1 MKVKVRG
8 LVAVLLLALASVAT
22 GQERFIRDDAG
33 DTAHQSIDAEGL
45 PIFGLADAYGR
56 LWVNIASGTSGV
68 QTEDVAASGGEV
80 GVYCLAVQ
88 QDVLADS
95 VSATGDFAS
104 LKVDALG
111 ALYIQGPFARDAAA
125 GATAYGLQVLGV
137 RTDTRAS
144 LGGTT
149 GDWVPIQFTANGDA
163 RTKDD
168 DLNTAFGTATTAAVD
183 GDAAGSAV
191 AHLRGIN
198 KKLAAG
204 GIGVTETSAAAI
216 ASDTAE
222 MTGGAVTFQTPVAVN
237 QAAAGRT
244 TILALEATK
253 VIYLHALVGTMD
265 VAGTVIVYYDDDG
278 AGTNEV
284 ALTGNMAFAA
294 TGGVVIPFN
303 ANTNAC
309 LRTAAGKQLTIVTT
323 GGAFD
328 GYAIVS
334 KTP

>member
-1 MKVKVRG
+1 MRKRIVLAVAGG
-8 LVAVLLLALASVAT
+8 LVLGFGVLASMGQAGGLTNVFLKAIAT
-22 GQERFIRDDAG
+22 AVETLDNAIKVDDAAFTPGTTSVSMMGAEFDDASPDSVDEGDAGAPRMSANRNLYMRIRDNAGNERGANVDASNQL
-33 DTAHQSIDAEGL
+33 TVVE
-45 PIFGLADAYGR
+45 
-56 LWVNIASGTSGV
+56 ASG
-68 QTEDVAASGGEV
+68 
-80 GVYCLAVQ
+80 
-88 QDVLADS
+88 
-95 VSATGDFAS
+95 
-104 LKVDALG
+104 
-111 ALYIQGPFARDAAA
+111 
-125 GATAYGLQVLGV
+125 
-137 RTDTRAS
+137 
-144 LGGTT
+144 
-149 GDWVPIQFTANGDA
+149 
-163 RTKDD
+163 
-168 DLNTAFGTATTAAVD
+168 
-183 GDAAGSAV
+183 
-191 AHLRGIN
+191 
-198 KKLAAG
+198 
-204 GIGVTETSAAAI
+204 AAI
-216 ASDTAE
+216 ALDTAE